1 MKKIITITLVLTL
14 TLGLMLTARAQDE
27 LYVYRHGG
35 VTDTL
40 KLSEV
45 KGISHSRVDLQ
56 GRQHDDYVLMDV
68 RLADGSVR
76 QFPLEALDSVVMQR
90 DGERYRLVRFTGGM
104 SSNSGNGIRKALRRT
119 SLEVFNV
126 SASSV
131 DGTEFFWE
139 DGDKI
144 YIDNGD
150 GYPAA
155 DSVFIRDGKAVAEFF
170 FKTHSVPE
178 NNVPVY
184 YPGQE
189 TGSYN
194 RVEVKTVQMQSAPS
208 SSAHIGLSGDCGT
221 AVATKSQDGK
231 SYNFVLDHKASY
243 LCFLPYIANDLG
255 RTVLEK
261 VTVRSDSAIAGT
273 FTLTPERII
282 PKKDTTHVITLT
294 TSGNFVLPRQAS
306 LENSA
311 AYMVIAPQNGSTR
324 LTCEF
329 TVRDTVLQST
339 GVYTKTVDLDEVKP
353 NMVYVV
359 KANCNNYVVD
369 LGLPVKFL
377 NHNMGATSP
386 EDYGGYYAFGELED
400 KGNYTRANYA
410 YENTPYADMANI
422 RLTDKDVAHVQLGGN
437 FSLPTAAD
445 FNMLVD
451 SCTWTSWTTINGN
464 TGWLVTGKNGNTLFL
479 PAASL
484 FDGAGLCSGGDAP
497 NQRGVYRTSQLV
509 SSSAL
514 FEASKKCYW
523 YLNLSS
529 SSHAVLVS
537 GQDAYLGESVRP
549 VISAG
554 LTMTDGTLVSVMTD
568 SVQWSPSAPTTATL
582 YGTVYGISKAKTAV
596 ELGFVAGAKPDVTIA
611 STGAITA
618 TATAAR
624 ATEPGAT
631 ITTDGPF
638 SVDFD
643 MPKDTA
649 YYIRAYAKDKD
660 GNIEYG
666 NALQFGRGEVDL
678 GLPSGTKWANMNI
691 GSRRPDEDG
700 GYYAWGETQA
710 KSSYTYGNHHW
721 YENSTWI
728 FPEHNL
734 RNTQATRHDVASMNW
749 RKLWMLPDNADVE
762 ELLANCTFT
771 LSNMNGVKGYIVE
784 STINHNTIFLPLA
797 GWRNTNLNEY
807 NNYSYIQ
814 SSQLRDSRNDYAWI
828 LGRTTWSDGW
838 YRSDAIA
845 ARAVWKTNATAHDGT
860 PMYVRTLSVRKSF
873 DGTTEADTLRGVVR
887 GVETVGSGTTY
898 GFKYWKDDATVAD
911 TVFVEAVPDADGHIK
926 AEVKTGLEPGTT
938 YHYAAYVDNGT
949 KKQCGETLDFTT
961 VGVVDLG
968 LSVKWA
974 NVNLGAESEGAGGDF
989 YRWGATVPYRCVTQ
1003 QSQSDEDI
1011 TPQSGLDIATNLW
1024 GTTFRMPTKEEY
1036 EELIANTTRKW
1047 VTRNGYK
1054 GYMFVST
1061 KEGYND
1067 SIFIP
1072 VAGYYYDSYHNA
1084 LDANADYWTS
1094 TANGSGSAYDLNF
1107 TSAGL
1112 VSGGVPSHEKYHGF
1126 SVRAVQERLAY
1137 LYTCDAIR
1145 NVKGAQEI
1153 DTLMAYVATAS
1164 GNPVSVG
1171 FDYGTNSDM
1180 SGSQRV
1186 TVGTMA
1192 NGYFKHALSGLQPG
1206 NTYYFRAFATDG
1218 TITRYG
1224 TVHRFGL
1231 IGAVDLD
1238 LPSGTMWATA
1248 NLGALAPE
1256 DCGDYYA
1263 WGETEPKTHYTESTY
1278 KYGTT
1283 ENIGSDY
1290 DIAGSKYD
1298 AAHIELGNAW
1308 FMPTKTQMEEL
1319 ISSNN
1324 CTWTRETRNGVSGY
1338 LVTSVRNNNT
1348 IFLPDAGVKID
1359 DNPLGKGAG
1368 AAYLSSRHVGDGS
1381 ILAWV
1386 LAWYPG
1392 NSSGEVAM
1400 RGGDDYWPFGNYGYT
1415 TRRYWGRVI
1424 RPVYKPSS
1432 VTPDGISLVVL
1443 TDSAS
1448 WKMGDTVARL
1458 YGTFS
1463 TSRRIDNGYEAGFV
1477 IGDSST
1483 IVRGRAMRE
1492 YVETVS
1498 DGCQFTTTQSVAGNL
1513 GYWYRSFVTVDDTT
1527 YYGEAKHFGIEM
1539 VDMGLSVKWANVNVG
1554 AQTPEEYG
1562 DYFAWGETSPK
1573 TTYTSD
1579 NYAFGTT
1586 QNLGND
1592 YDIAGSPMDAAAM
1605 NMGGGWRM
1613 PKYAEMKE
1621 LLDNCDVAWVL
1632 QNGVKGYRF
1641 TSRKNGKT
1649 LFFPAAG
1656 SYFDNSSSPRE
1667 IGNGG
1672 AYHTSTQYTD
1682 GSISAYAMAFRPGNS
1697 DGSPSIRQ
1705 DNWYWPLGNYGSST
1719 YRYWGRSVRA
1729 VFDPNVV
1736 TPTSDMMHVVADS
1749 AHWKLG
1755 DTSATLYATFHNVT
1769 PVDGGVTLGIVA
1781 GDSVTVTRNN
1791 GKYQTEK
1798 TVTGADHIQ
1807 LNVSVTDNFGYWY
1820 KAYVV
1825 VGGQVYYSEP
1835 RHFGLE
1841 LIDLGL
1847 PSRQLWANMNVGAS
1861 WPEDSGDYYAW
1872 GEVDAKD
1879 TYTSENYQH
1888 GTSLLNEGNINGNV
1902 QYDAARKNMAGNY
1915 WRMPTR
1921 DEMQELISN
1930 CTWSWV
1936 LQNGVKGYRGVSNR
1950 NGKTIFLPSAGY
1962 RTDVDNP
1969 LEIGYGG
1976 SYMTANQM
1984 TASNRGDYIYAM
1996 AFRPGHSDGSPSI
2009 RQDDWYW
2016 PLGGYGT
2023 STYRYYGRSIRAV
2036 GYRH

>member
-1 MKKIITITLVLTL
+1 MKKIITITLTLML

-56 GRQHDDYVLMDV
+56 GRQHDDFVLMDV
-68 RLADGSVR
+68 RLADGRVC
-76 QFPLEALDSVVMQR
+76 QFPLESLDSVVIQR
-90 DGERYRLVRFTGGM
+90 DGERYRLVRFVGGM

-144 YIDNGD
+144 YIDINGTQ
-150 GYPAA
+150 PQS
-155 DSVFIRDGKAVAEFF
+155 DSVIIREGKAVADFF
-170 FKTHSVPE
+170 FRPAPE
-178 NNVPVY
+178 IGEEVQVY

-189 TGSYN
+189 TGAYN
-194 RVEVKTVQMQSAPS
+194 IVKVKSEQTQSAPS

-221 AVATKSQDGK
+221 AVAKKSQDGK
-231 SYNFVLDHKASY
+231 SYNFFLDHKASY
-243 LCFLPYIANDLG
+243 LCFLPYIANDLK

-273 FTLTPERII
+273 FTLTPDGIR
-282 PKKDTTHVITLT
+282 PQSDTTHMITLE
-294 TSGNFVLPRQAS
+294 TSGHFVLPRQAS

-311 AYMVIAPQNGSTR
+311 AYMVIAPQNGNTR

-529 SSHAVLVS
+529 SSHAVFVS

-554 LTMTDGTLVSVMTD
+554 LTMTDGTQVSVMTD
-568 SVQWSPSAPTTATL
+568 SVQWSPSVPTTATL

-596 ELGFVAGAKPDVTIA
+596 ELGFVAGDKPSVTIT
-611 STGAITA
+611 STGTTTVKAAA
-618 TATAAR
+618 T
-624 ATEPGAT
+624 
-631 ITTDGPF
+631 TTDGKYY
-638 SVDFD
+638 VNFD

-649 YYIRAYAKDKD
+649 YYIRAYAKDND

-666 NALQFGRGEVDL
+666 NALQFGRCYVDL

-700 GYYAWGETQA
+700 DYYAFGELEP
-710 KSSYTYGNHHW
+710 KSNYTTGNNKW
-721 YENSTWI
+721 YDRSTWL
-728 FPEHNL
+728 FPGGQ
-734 RNTQATRHDVASMNW
+734 RNIQATADDVAAVKW
-749 RKLWMLPDNADVE
+749 KGVWMLPTEKEMDELRTYTIPTDV
-762 ELLANCTFT
+762 T
-771 LSNMNGVKGYIVE
+771 MNGVKGVLLT
-784 STINHNTIFLPLA
+784 STKNNNSIFLPKSAWRDA
-797 GWRNTNLNEY
+797 GVLNNGYYTNRAWFATSEV
-807 NNYSYIQ
+807 
-814 SSQLRDSRNDYAWI
+814 RASRNDWACC
-828 LGRTTWSDGW
+828 W
-838 YRSDAIA
+838 YRDDGAETNENWGRQDGIVH
-845 ARAVWKTNATAHDGT
+845 RAVFKTNAKAADGT
-860 PMYVRTLSVRKSF
+860 PMYVRTLAARKSY
-873 DGTTEADTLRGVVR
+873 DGTTEADTLYGIVR
-887 GVETVGSGTTY
+887 GMGLITGTAPTY
-898 GFKYWKDDATVAD
+898 GFRYWKDGDVANAQTLTAT
-911 TVFVEAVPDADGHIK
+911 PDANGYIK
-926 AEVKTGLEPGTT
+926 TVVNTGLEPGTT
-938 YHYAAYVDNGT
+938 YHYAAYIDSGT
-949 KKQCGETLDFTT
+949 TIATGDTLDITA
-961 VGVVDLG
+961 VGLVDLG

-974 NVNLGAESEGAGGDF
+974 NVNIGAESEGAGGDF
-989 YRWGATVPYRCVTQ
+989 YRWGATVPYRKVTQ

-1024 GTTFRMPTKEEY
+1024 GLAYRMPTKEEY
-1036 EELIANTTRKW
+1036 EELIANTSRTW
-1047 VTRNGYK
+1047 VTRNGFN
-1054 GYMFVST
+1054 GYLFTST
-1061 KEGYND
+1061 KENFTNR

-1072 VAGYYYDSYHNA
+1072 VAGFYAKDNTYHANWN
-1084 LDANADYWTS
+1084 ANADYWTS

-1107 TSAGL
+1107 TSSGL
-1112 VSGGVPSHEKYHGF
+1112 VDGGVPSHEKTHGF

-1137 LYTCDAIR
+1137 LSTGEVIR
-1145 NVKGAQEI
+1145 NTKGAKEV
-1153 DTLMAYVATAS
+1153 DTLTAFIATAS
-1164 GNPVSVG
+1164 GSPITVG
-1171 FDYGTNSDM
+1171 FEYSLNSTMKDSVRVSCGTAS
-1180 SGSQRV
+1180 R
-1186 TVGTMA
+1186 
-1192 NGYFKHALSGLQPG
+1192 GYYKYVPTGLQPG
-1206 NTYYFRAFATDG
+1206 NTYYYRAYATDG
-1218 TITRYG
+1218 TATRYG
-1224 TVHRFGL
+1224 KVLHFGL

-1238 LPSGTMWATA
+1238 LPSGTLWATA
-1248 NLGALAPE
+1248 NLGASMPE
-1256 DCGDYYA
+1256 DCGNYYA

-1283 ENIGSDY
+1283 ENIGSNY

-1308 FMPTKTQMEEL
+1308 RMPTKTQMEEL
-1319 ISSNN
+1319 LNSEN
-1324 CTWTRETRNGVSGY
+1324 CTWTRDTRNGVSGY
-1338 LVTSVRNNNT
+1338 LVTSVRNDNT
-1348 IFLPDAGVKID
+1348 IFLPDAGVMHD
-1359 DNPLGKGAG
+1359 DNPVSKGTG
-1368 AAYLSSRHVGDGS
+1368 AVYLTSTHQGDGS
-1381 ILAWV
+1381 LYTHV
-1386 LAWYPG
+1386 LAWHINNGYSASMHSG
-1392 NSSGEVAM
+1392 SSYWPI
-1400 RGGDDYWPFGNYGYT
+1400 GGDGSSTY
-1415 TRRYWGRVI
+1415 RYWGRVI

-1432 VTPDGISLVVL
+1432 STPDGVSINIL

-1448 WKMGDTVARL
+1448 WKMDDTIARL

-1463 TSRRIDNGYEAGFV
+1463 TSKVVNNGYKVGFV

-1492 YVETVS
+1492 YELTVS
-1498 DGCQFTTTQSVAGNL
+1498 DGCQFSTTQAVAGNL
-1513 GYWYRSFVTVDDTT
+1513 GYWYRSFVTFGDTT

-1539 VDMGLSVKWANVNVG
+1539 VDMGVSVKWANVNVG
-1554 AQTPEEYG
+1554 AQQPEEYG
-1562 DYFAWGETSPK
+1562 DYFAWGETVLKS
-1573 TTYTSD
+1573 TFTSD

-1613 PKYAEMKE
+1613 PTSTEMQE
-1621 LLDNCDVAWVL
+1621 LLDACDVAWVL

-1641 TSRKNGKT
+1641 TSRETKNT

-1656 SYFDNSSSPRE
+1656 AYYNNSSTPNR
-1667 IGNGG
+1667 IGDGG
-1672 AYHTSTQYTD
+1672 AYHTSTQC
-1682 GSISAYAMAFRPGNS
+1682 S
-1697 DGSPSIRQ
+1697 DGSNTSYSMAFSHNNGYAPFLRSGSS
-1705 DNWYWPLGNYGSST
+1705 YWPLGGDGTST
-1719 YRYWGRSVRA
+1719 YRYWGRTVRA

-1736 TPTSDMMHVVADS
+1736 TPASDMMHIMADS

-1755 DTSATLYATFHNVT
+1755 DTSATLYATFSNVT
-1769 PVDGGVTLGIVA
+1769 PINGSVTIGIVA
-1781 GDSVTVTRNN
+1781 GDSVTVVR
-1791 GKYQTEK
+1791 GAGRYQTEK
-1798 TVTGADHIQ
+1798 TVMGSDHVV
-1807 LNVSVTDNFGYWY
+1807 LTNVSVTDNFGYWY

-1847 PSRQLWANMNVGAS
+1847 TPRVLWANMNVGAS
-1861 WPEDSGDYYAW
+1861 WPEDYGDYYAW

-1879 TYTSENYQH
+1879 TYTSENYTY
-1888 GTSLLNEGNINGNV
+1888 GTDILNEGNISGNIA
-1902 QYDAARKNMAGNY
+1902 YDAARVNMTGTY
-1915 WRMPTR
+1915 WRTPTR
-1921 DEMQELISN
+1921 TEMQELLDN

-1936 LQNGVKGYRGVSNR
+1936 LRDGVKGYLGTSKN
-1950 NGKTIFLPSAGY
+1950 NKKTIFLPASGY
-1962 RTDVDNP
+1962 RTDAAVP
-1969 LEIGYGG
+1969 IQLGQGA
-1976 SYMTANQM
+1976 SYWTANQM
-1984 TASNRGDYIYAM
+1984 TESNNTRYIYVM
-1996 AFRPGHSDGSPSI
+1996 AYSHSNSYPPSS
-2009 RQDDWYW
+2009 RSGTSYW
-2016 PLGGYGT
+2016 PLGGDGS
-2023 STYRYYGRSIRAV
+2023 STYRYFGRSIRAV

>member
-1 MKKIITITLVLTL
+1 MKKIITITLTLML

-40 KLSEV
+40 KLSAV
-45 KGISHSRVDLQ
+45 TNISHSRVDLQ
-56 GRQHDDYVLMDV
+56 GRQHDDFVLMDV

-104 SSNSGNGIRKALRRT
+104 SLNSGNGIRKALRRT

-126 SASSV
+126 SASSA
-131 DGTEFFWE
+131 DGAEFFWE

-144 YIDNGD
+144 YIDINGTQ
-150 GYPAA
+150 PQS
-155 DSVFIRDGKAVAEFF
+155 DSVIIREGKAVADFF
-170 FKTHSVPE
+170 FRPAPE
-178 NNVPVY
+178 IGDEVQVY

-189 TGSYN
+189 TGAYN
-194 RVEVKTVQMQSAPS
+194 IVKVKSEQTQSAPS

-221 AVATKSQDGK
+221 AVAKKSQDGK
-231 SYNFVLDHKASY
+231 SYNFFLDHKASY
-243 LCFLPYIANDLG
+243 LCFLPYIANDLK

-273 FTLTPERII
+273 FTLTPDGIR
-282 PKKDTTHVITLT
+282 PQSDTTHMITLE
-294 TSGNFVLPRQAS
+294 TSGHFVLPRQAS

-311 AYMVIAPQNGSTR
+311 AYMVIAPQNGNTR

-529 SSHAVLVS
+529 SSHSVLVS

-596 ELGFVAGAKPDVTIA
+596 ELGFVAGDKPSVTIT
-611 STGAITA
+611 STGTTTVKADATTA
-618 TATAAR
+618 
-624 ATEPGAT
+624 
-631 ITTDGPF
+631 DGKYY
-638 SVDFD
+638 VNFD

-887 GVETVGSGTTY
+887 GVETVGSSTTY
-898 GFKYWKDDATVAD
+898 GFKYWKEGATAAD
-911 TVFVEAVPDADGHIK
+911 TVFVKAVPDADGHIK
-926 AEVKTGLEPGTT
+926 AEVKTGLVRGTT
-938 YHYAAYVDNGT
+938 YHYAAYIDNGT

-974 NVNLGAESEGAGGDF
+974 NVNIGAESEGAGGDF
-989 YRWGATVPYRCVTQ
+989 YRWGATVPYRKVTQ
-1003 QSQSDEDI
+1003 QSQSDKDI

-1054 GYMFVST
+1054 GYMFVGT
-1061 KEGYND
+1061 KEGYKD

-1112 VSGGVPSHEKYHGF
+1112 VSGGVPSHEKHHGF

-1164 GNPVSVG
+1164 GEPVSVG

-1186 TVGTMA
+1186 QVGTMA
-1192 NGYFKHALSGLQPG
+1192 NGYFKHALQGLQPG
-1206 NTYYFRAFATDG
+1206 NTYYYRAYATDG

-1231 IGAVDLD
+1231 IGAVDLG

-1283 ENIGSDY
+1283 ENIGSNY

-1308 FMPTKTQMEEL
+1308 RMPTKTQMEEL
-1319 ISSNN
+1319 LNSEN
-1324 CTWTRETRNGVSGY
+1324 CTWTRDTRNGVSGY
-1338 LVTSVRNNNT
+1338 LVTSVRNDNT
-1348 IFLPDAGVKID
+1348 IFLPDAGVMHD
-1359 DNPLGKGAG
+1359 DNPVSKGTG
-1368 AAYLSSRHVGDGS
+1368 AVYLTSTHQGDGS
-1381 ILAWV
+1381 LYTHV
-1386 LAWYPG
+1386 LAWHINNGYSASMHSG
-1392 NSSGEVAM
+1392 SSYWPI
-1400 RGGDDYWPFGNYGYT
+1400 GGDGSSTY
-1415 TRRYWGRVI
+1415 RYWGRVI

-1432 VTPDGISLVVL
+1432 STPDGVSINIL

-1448 WKMGDTVARL
+1448 WKMDDTIARL

-1463 TSRRIDNGYEAGFV
+1463 TSKVVNNGYKVGFV
-1477 IGDSST
+1477 IGDNST

-1492 YVETVS
+1492 YELTVS
-1498 DGCQFTTTQSVAGNL
+1498 DGCQFSTTQAVAGNL
-1513 GYWYRSFVTVDDTT
+1513 GYWYRSFVTFGDTT

-1539 VDMGLSVKWANVNVG
+1539 VDMGVSVKWANVNVG
-1554 AQTPEEYG
+1554 AQQPEEYG
-1562 DYFAWGETSPK
+1562 DYFAWGETVLKS
-1573 TTYTSD
+1573 TFTSD

-1613 PKYAEMKE
+1613 PTSTEMQE
-1621 LLDNCDVAWVL
+1621 LLDACDVAWVL

-1641 TSRKNGKT
+1641 TSRETKNT

-1656 SYFDNSSSPRE
+1656 AYYNNSSTPNR
-1667 IGNGG
+1667 IGDGG
-1672 AYHTSTQYTD
+1672 AYHTSTQC
-1682 GSISAYAMAFRPGNS
+1682 S
-1697 DGSPSIRQ
+1697 DGSNTSYSMAFSHNNGYAPFLRSGSS
-1705 DNWYWPLGNYGSST
+1705 YWPLGGDGTST
-1719 YRYWGRSVRA
+1719 YRYWGRTVRA

-1736 TPTSDMMHVVADS
+1736 TPASDMMHIMADS

-1755 DTSATLYATFHNVT
+1755 DTSATLYATFNNVT
-1769 PVDGGVTLGIVA
+1769 PINGSVTIGIVA
-1781 GDSVTVTRNN
+1781 GDSVTVTR
-1791 GKYQTEK
+1791 GTGLYQTEK
-1798 TVTGADHIQ
+1798 PVTGADHVV
-1807 LNVSVTDNFGYWY
+1807 LTDVSVTDNFGYWY

-1847 PSRQLWANMNVGAS
+1847 TPRVLWANMNVGAS
-1861 WPEDSGDYYAW
+1861 WPEDYGDYYAW

-1879 TYTSENYQH
+1879 TYTSENYTY
-1888 GTSLLNEGNINGNV
+1888 GTDILNEGNISGNIA
-1902 QYDAARKNMAGNY
+1902 YDAARVNMTGTY
-1915 WRMPTR
+1915 WRTPTR
-1921 DEMQELISN
+1921 TEMQELLDN

-1936 LQNGVKGYRGVSNR
+1936 LRDGVKGYLGTSKN
-1950 NGKTIFLPSAGY
+1950 NKKTIFLPASGY
-1962 RTDVDNP
+1962 RTDAAVP
-1969 LEIGYGG
+1969 IQLGQGA
-1976 SYMTANQM
+1976 SYWTANQM
-1984 TASNRGDYIYAM
+1984 TESNNTRYIYVM
-1996 AFRPGHSDGSPSI
+1996 AYSHSNSYPPSS
-2009 RQDDWYW
+2009 RSGTSYW
-2016 PLGGYGT
+2016 PLGGDGS
-2023 STYRYYGRSIRAV
+2023 STYRYFGRSIRAV